1 MNKKSGVL
9 ILLIMSV
16 AVNALAVDYP
26 KPTSWVN
33 DYAGVLSS
41 DQQQELDS
49 MLKDFETATTNQ
61 IFICIMETLP
71 ADISLE
77 EYVNELFERWQP
89 GQKDKDNGVL
99 LAIFINDRKLRIEV
113 GYGLEDKLTDADSKL
128 IIANEIAPGFK
139 QGNYYQGIK
148 NGIDK
153 MMLTIKG
160 DYKPQAKKVQPSKPP
175 SRRTRKGSDGP
186 PMFALIAII
195 WIIFVFIMILRNVF
209 GSSGGWSYG
218 SSSGWNHSGRR
229 SRKSSS
235 SFSFSFGGGSSSSSS
250 SSFSFGSSS
259 SGSSGS
265 SRRSTSGFSGGGG
278 GSSGGGGASGSW

>member
-1 MNKKSGVL
+1 MKKKIYIL
-9 ILLIMSV
+9 ILWIVLV
-16 AVNALAVDYP
+16 ALNAFAIDYP

-41 DQQQELDS
+41 EQKQELDNI
-49 MLKDFETATTNQ
+49 LKDFETATTNQ
-61 IFICIMETLP
+61 IFVCIMQNLP
-71 ADISLE
+71 ADTSLE

-89 GQKDKDNGVL
+89 GQKDRDNGAL

-128 IIANEIAPGFK
+128 IIANDIAPGFK
-139 QGNYYQGIK
+139 QENYYQGIK

-153 MMLTIKG
+153 MMLTIKD
-160 DYKPQAKKVQPSKPP
+160 DYKPQPRKVQPGKPR
-175 SRRTRKGSDGP
+175 STSTRTISDSISV
-186 PMFALIAII
+186 FNLIGII
-195 WIIFVFIMILRNVF
+195 WMIFVFIMIFRGFF
-209 GSSGGWSYG
+209 GSRRGWSYG
-218 SSSGWNHSGRR
+218 SSSGWNRSSRR

-235 SFSFSFGGGSSSSSS
+235 SFSFSFGSSGSGS

-259 SGSSGS
+259 SGSRSNS
-265 SRRSTSGFSGGGG
+265 SRRSSGFSGGGG